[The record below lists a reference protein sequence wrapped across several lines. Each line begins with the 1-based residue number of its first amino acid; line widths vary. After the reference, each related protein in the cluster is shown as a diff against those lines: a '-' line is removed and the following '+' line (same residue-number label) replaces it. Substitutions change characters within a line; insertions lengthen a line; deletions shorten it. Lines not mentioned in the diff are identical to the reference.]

1 MQLSS
6 EPPTTTVPTMTDHD
20 GCELDF
26 TENPTADT
34 DIDGI
39 VLFAGID
46 PEDADAVSDKAE
58 AWRRLGEGTDAP

>member
-6 EPPTTTVPTMTDHD
+6 EPPTTTVTPMTEHD
-20 GCELDF
+20 GCDLDF
-26 TENPTADT
+26 TENPTPDA

-46 PEDADAVSDKAE
+46 PEDAEAVQDKAD
-58 AWRRLGEGTDAP
+58 AWRRLSEATDAP